1 MSRRSHVSREAL
13 VALALLLSLGSA
25 LAPAS
30 ARAWCQMTTSNDAP
44 TAAMPCVTDG
54 EPLAW
59 RTGCMAYAVDERG
72 GIDLTAAQIEG
83 VLDRSFRT
91 WMSVTCDGASPG
103 FDILGYVERATCQDA
118 QYRGNRGNVNV
129 VAMVSDWEERDYD
142 PSAYAITTVWHN
154 TDTGT
159 ILDVDVLVNE
169 QLGPYAICPD
179 TGCLPALPRNQV
191 VDLENVLTHELGHF
205 FGIAHSDIPNATMYL
220 SAARGETLT
229 LLQPNPTNAS
239 LAEVVIDKVRYESA
253 TPWNTN
259 ANNTGSSV
267 QLMDPNQDN
276 SRVGDWDARYVPA
289 VYTPEISTP
298 AVPRDGWRFFSVSG
312 NVGTGDSV
320 SSGDCP

>member
-1 MSRRSHVSREAL
+1 MSRRSPVSREAL

-191 VDLENVLTHELGHF
+191 VDLENVITHELGHF
-205 FGIAHSDIPNATMYL
+205 FGIAHSDVPNATMYL
-220 SAARGETLT
+220 SAARGETLKRT
-229 LLQPNPTNAS
+229 
-239 LAEVVIDKVRYESA
+239 LAEDDIEAMCSIYPPGRLNSC
-253 TPWNTN
+253 TN
-259 ANNTGSSV
+259 HDPRGGLDLNSEDDPEGSSCV
-267 QLMDPNQDN
+267 ALGPVPS
-276 SRVGDWDARYVPA
+276 SRSPVGWLLLGAGLAA
-289 VYTPEISTP
+289 VIGSRRLGRSR
-298 AVPRDGWRFFSVSG
+298 PRQRR
-312 NVGTGDSV
+312 
-320 SSGDCP
+320 